1 MTHSISS
8 LRSPQRLGRHFWQ
21 RVGLLLAGASTVVL
35 QFGNLPAWAG
45 DPFRTEN
52 PSPTIGDGTEAAFYK
67 MFRDGDYVEARA
79 ILMAARGEDSDPLY
93 HAMMASMA
101 YLDQDWT
108 TLLTRAQ
115 STQQAADALIDG
127 ADPLR
132 GHLYAAVGIFLEG
145 AHHLRTVGV
154 ARGTPR
160 ALSMLQQVFDHL
172 DKAEE
177 IDAND
182 PELSLLKGFMDLL
195 LAVNLPFANPE
206 TAIARL
212 DNYGAPDYVAQR
224 GIAIGYRDLGQHD
237 RALRAVDRA
246 LTAVDNAVP
255 GEEGNTNPEL
265 LYLKA
270 QILAGLQRY
279 GDSQEYFVQALEYA
293 DQLPPEL
300 ATRIEWEYCVVQ
312 GTPINTCSANAG
324 Y

>member
-1 MTHSISS
+1 M
-8 LRSPQRLGRHFWQ
+8 RSPQRPGRRFWQ
-21 RVGLLLAGASTVVL
+21 RVGLLLVGASTVVL

-45 DPFRTEN
+45 DPFRPQN

-108 TLLTRAQ
+108 TLLSRAQ
-115 STQQAADALIDG
+115 STQQAANALING

-177 IDAND
+177 INAND

-246 LTAVDNAVP
+246 LTAVNNAVP
-255 GEEGNTNPEL
+255 GEDNTNPEL

-279 GDSQEYFVQALEYA
+279 SDSQEYFAQALEYA
-293 DQLPPEL
+293 DQLPNEL

-312 GTPINTCSANAG
+312 GTPVGTCSANAG